1 MFLVRVEVSAL
12 SVRAESASDRVA
24 LPQSSGEATG
34 CSALPA
40 VGDGTLRV
48 PERGTRSSWPPWR
61 GRPGLGGRRR
71 LRRRLR
77 RRGAPLPPSPGPQLH
92 GADNKAA
99 AAAAAQ
105 HGNFKKK
112 E

>member
-48 PERGTRSSWPPWR
+48 PKTKQSHLSSWE
-61 GRPGLGGRRR
+61 GR
-71 LRRRLR
+71 
-77 RRGAPLPPSPGPQLH
+77 SPRH
-92 GADNKAA
+92 GENIYTLQESKR
-99 AAAAAQ
+99 
-105 HGNFKKK
+105 
-112 E
+112 